1 MSNAAAPLEV
11 LIDELKRLP
20 GIGDK
25 SATRLAYQLMN
36 LSADQ
41 TEKLV
46 QAIRG
51 VHTKLNRCRQCQ
63 NYTEG
68 DLCPICADPKRDH
81 STICVGGD
89 RPGRPSHRADAG
101 VPRALPR
108 AVRADQPGE
117 GGRTRKPDH
126 PRAAG
131 PPGRR
136 RGQGGHHGAA
146 PQRGGGTLPPSTWPG
161 PSSPWGVR
169 TTRLASGVP
178 VGSKLEQAD
187 RQTIF
192 RALEGPPRAVKA
204 RWSGIL
210 QFLHQISLALSGK
223 LWYNIY
229 TLPCTRPGAAAG
241 SGPTLTPRKGGA
253 FPCLPRKNRR
263 PRPSPPTAKRATNI
277 S

>member
-11 LIDELKRLP
+11 LIAELKRLP

-36 LSADQ
+36 LSAEQ

-81 STICVGGD
+81 SIICVVETARD
-89 RPGRPSHRADAG
+89 VQAI
-101 VPRALPR
+101 
-108 AVRADQPGE
+108 E
-117 GGRTRKPDH
+117 RTREYRGLYHVLYGLISPVKGV
-126 PRAAG
+126 G
-131 PPGRR
+131 PENLTIRELVNR
-136 RGQGGHHGAA
+136 MADGQVKEVIMG
-146 PQRGGGTLPPSTWPG
+146 LPPSVEGDATSIYLARTIKPL
-161 PSSPWGVR
+161 GVR

-178 VGSKLEQAD
+178 VGSRLEQAD

-192 RALEGPPRAVKA
+192 RALEGR
-204 RWSGIL
+204 L
-210 QFLHQISLALSGK
+210 EL
-223 LWYNIY
+223 
-229 TLPCTRPGAAAG
+229 
-241 SGPTLTPRKGGA
+241 
-253 FPCLPRKNRR
+253 
-263 PRPSPPTAKRATNI
+263 
-277 S
+277 